1 VDLVVSPDAST
12 RGLEPYLAKGGRLLA
27 AAASPGSETVR
38 GYLRVRQPDRFPSL
52 PVTSL
57 LMLNGPFTRLPEDP
71 KAALTLVADSIFGPP
86 EYIHADLEDTAVPAL
101 VSAEDGRVV
110 RLPFDLGS
118 MYHRFS
124 LPSHAA
130 MFKDVLWTVLPVRQI
145 ETNAHPLVEMSLMT
159 QPGRVLLHLI
169 NLSGHSQTAWF
180 APLPM
185 DAIDVSVAGSYSAA
199 RALRLGRTLPV
210 SRSNGRTAF
219 QVPRLADY
227 ELVELAMQK

>member
-1 VDLVVSPDAST
+1 
-12 RGLEPYLAKGGRLLA
+12 
-27 AAASPGSETVR
+27 
-38 GYLRVRQPDRFPSL
+38 
-52 PVTSL
+52 
-57 LMLNGPFTRLPEDP
+57 MLNGPFTRLPEEP
-71 KAALTLVADSIFGPP
+71 NAALTLVGESVFGPP
-86 EYIHADLEDTAVPAL
+86 EYIHADLTDTAVPAIA
-101 VSAEDGRVV
+101 SAKDGRVV

-145 ETNAHPLVEMSLMT
+145 ETNAHPLVEMSLMR

-185 DAIDVSVAGSYSAA
+185 EAIDISVEGRYSAA
-199 RALRLGRTLPV
+199 RALRLRRTLSV
-210 SRSNGRTAF
+210 KTANGRTAF
-219 QVPRLADY
+219 QLPRLADY
-227 ELVELAMQK
+227 ELVELAVQK